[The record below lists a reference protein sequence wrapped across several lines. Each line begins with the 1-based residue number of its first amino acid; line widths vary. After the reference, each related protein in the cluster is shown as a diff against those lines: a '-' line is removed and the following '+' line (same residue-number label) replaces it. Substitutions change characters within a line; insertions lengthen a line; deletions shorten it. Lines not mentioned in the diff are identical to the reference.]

1 MKDIINQVNIS
12 PTWLEFEITENS
24 LMRSGKKIVDFFE
37 KLIDM
42 GIGVSM
48 DDFGTGY
55 SSLAYLKHF
64 KLTKLKIARELI
76 ESIETNGTE
85 TKIAEAVITMSE
97 ALGITV
103 IAEGVEKKEQRDK
116 LKDLGCDQIQGFLYG
131 RPVPATEFERKYLKK
146 LTEKST

>member
-1 MKDIINQVNIS
+1 
-12 PTWLEFEITENS
+12 
-24 LMRSGKKIVDFFE
+24 
-37 KLIDM
+37 
-42 GIGVSM
+42 
-48 DDFGTGY
+48 
-55 SSLAYLKHF
+55 
-64 KLTKLKIARELI
+64 
-76 ESIETNGTE
+76 
-85 TKIAEAVITMSE
+85 MSE